1 MKLILKIL
9 GGIAIAILIG
19 FTILMLGL
27 RSIFGKHYDTQDL
40 IENYEER
47 SIQIIEAKEYI
58 EKITP
63 ENFGVYVEFESNRD
77 IDMKVWEK
85 SDTAKNGRIFWFQEW
100 NINPYN
106 YKPKERSDYERKY
119 GGKTNSLKEVTEK
132 LNWQDDEFEELKLKL
147 DKANCIS
154 IDKSGDIYTIGFQRS
169 GMGKYHYKIF
179 ENWSI
184 DEIKE
189 KFNDGCIYKYYKENV
204 SLEYG
209 GGAVG
214 MQCFEDFA
222 KDKDKE
228 K

>member
-1 MKLILKIL
+1 MKLWVKLLALVPIILL
-9 GGIAIAILIG
+9 VAFLILIN
-19 FTILMLGL
+19 
-27 RSIFGKHYDTQDL
+27 SIGDEFGEYYDTNDL
-40 IENYEER
+40 IKNYEKR
-47 SIQIIEAKEYI
+47 SNQIIELKEYM

-63 ENFGVYVEFESNRD
+63 ENFSVYVEFESNRD
-77 IDMKVWEK
+77 IDMNVWEK

-106 YKPKERSDYERKY
+106 YEQKERSDYDKKY
-119 GGKTNSLKEVTEK
+119 GGKTNSLREVTKK
-132 LNWQDDEFEELKLKL
+132 LNWQDDEFKELKSKL

-184 DEIKE
+184 DEIKR

-204 SLEYG
+204 SLEYR
-209 GGAVG
+209 GGAIG
-214 MQCFEDFA
+214 MQCFEDFY
-222 KDKDKE
+222 KDKE